1 MSLPVSIAGA
11 PFLGD
16 PAFRQVIAAVE
27 IEGDRAR
34 VVGGAVRN
42 TLIGVPVDDVDIAT
56 TARPEVV
63 AARVAAA
70 GLKAVP
76 TGIAHGTVTVVS
88 SGRPFEV
95 TTLRTDLETNGRH
108 AVVAFTRDWAGDA
121 GRRDFTMNAIY
132 ADADG
137 SLHDP
142 VGGIADALAGRVR
155 FIGNPIERI
164 EEDYLR
170 ILRFFRFHARY
181 GRGNLDAVGLDAAV
195 SLQEGIGRLSRERI
209 GAEMRKLV
217 MAVGAMPALA
227 VMDETGILARI
238 LPGGGALARLST
250 AIDLANRHDS
260 PFGLE
265 ARLAAL
271 AVDRH
276 ALADALRLSGRESKQ
291 IAAIVLWS
299 QEFAARMDEM
309 TVRLAVIRTGNDVAS
324 AALLLAAA
332 ERGRDSATDLVPLA
346 RTFRPPESPVTAAR
360 LIAEG
365 YAPGPALGAELRR
378 REAAWIAAGCPAEF
392 KDGL

>member
-1 MSLPVSIAGA
+1 MSLPVSIVGA

-16 PAFRQVIAAVE
+16 PAFRRVIAA
-27 IEGDRAR
+27 IEMDSDRAR

-63 AARVAAA
+63 AARAAAA

-76 TGIAHGTVTVVS
+76 TGIAHGTVTIVS

-108 AVVAFTRDWAGDA
+108 AVVAFTRDWTVDA

-155 FIGNPIERI
+155 FIGNPVERI

-181 GRGNLDAVGLDAAV
+181 GRVDLDDRGLEAAVG
-195 SLQEGIGRLSRERI
+195 LQEGIGQLSRERI

-217 MAVGAMPALA
+217 TAVGAVSALS
-227 VMDETGILARI
+227 VMDKTGILAKI
-238 LPGGGALARLST
+238 LPGGGVLARFST
-250 AIDLANRHDS
+250 AIDLALRHDL

-271 AVDRH
+271 AADRQG
-276 ALADALRLSGRESKQ
+276 LAGALRLSGREDKR
-291 IAAIVLWS
+291 IGAIVQWS
-299 QEFAARMDEM
+299 AELAARLDEA
-309 TVRLAVIRTGNDVAS
+309 TARLVVVRAGNEVAS
-324 AALLLAAA
+324 AALILAAA
-332 ERGRDSATDLVPLA
+332 EQGCDPKANLAQIARD
-346 RTFRPPESPVTAAR
+346 FCPPESPVTAAR
-360 LIAEG
+360 LMAEG
-365 YAPGPALGAELRR
+365 YVPGPGLGAELRR
-378 REAAWIAAGCPAEF
+378 REAVWIAAGCPVEF
-392 KDGL
+392 PDGL